1 MKERVKVMQ
10 DMYENRS
17 TNKKAAG
24 CTVIIS
30 GEIKDVMDKII
41 AKHPEYQRAMRRHLQ
56 ALLSAGSAYLRR
68 NNPIWGQQCFW
79 LPAPSHLGAAAWR
92 VPGMSGTAL
101 LRKNTG
107 SSRKDPRSG
116 KDDRLSDRPP
126 Q

>member
-30 GEIKDVMDKII
+30 GEMKDVMDKII
-41 AKHPEYQRAMRRHLQ
+41 AKHPEYKSYAQ
-56 ALLSAGSAYLRR
+56 AFAGVVE
-68 NNPIWGQQCFW
+68 
-79 LPAPSHLGAAAWR
+79 HLGAAAWR

-107 SSRKDPRSG
+107 LSRKRSTV
-116 KDDRLSDRPP
+116 RERRSSF
-126 Q
+126 